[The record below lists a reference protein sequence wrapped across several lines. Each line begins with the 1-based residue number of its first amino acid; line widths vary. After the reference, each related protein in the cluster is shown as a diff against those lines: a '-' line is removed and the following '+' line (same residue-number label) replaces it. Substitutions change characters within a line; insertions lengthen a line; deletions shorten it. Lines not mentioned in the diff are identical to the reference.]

1 MNDTSPHDMS
11 GGAASANTV
20 RGRSGST
27 VGPSGSHYN
36 IGPPQKSS
44 GPIKQEKSAMSHSWD
59 THHRRAMI
67 GYSRKATRSIFVGL
81 SISERG
87 GDMGKAV
94 VLWNGLFWSVT
105 GPLGD
110 LWPR

>member
-1 MNDTSPHDMS
+1 
-11 GGAASANTV
+11 
-20 RGRSGST
+20 
-27 VGPSGSHYN
+27 
-36 IGPPQKSS
+36 
-44 GPIKQEKSAMSHSWD
+44 
-59 THHRRAMI
+59 MI